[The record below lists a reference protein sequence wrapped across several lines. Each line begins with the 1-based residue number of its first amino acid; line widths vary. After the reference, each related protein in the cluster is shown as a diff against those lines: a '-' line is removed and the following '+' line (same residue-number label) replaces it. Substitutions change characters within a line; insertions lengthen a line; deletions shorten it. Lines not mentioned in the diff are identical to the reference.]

1 MKTMEQLAQ
10 ELRQDFER
18 KVRDNGDEFYCL
30 DRVEHPAK
38 AMVYAAH
45 DGEFPNDFVY
55 EAIVDTLDNI
65 AGGAGED
72 DCAPAADMYH
82 GSLLNW
88 VSANLYR
95 MAYVDEALEEYG
107 CKTLS
112 QALILG
118 QARQLEHVA
127 RTVWN
132 YLEELCDSQD
142 DEPPE
147 LEAA

>member
-1 MKTMEQLAQ
+1 MKTMEKLAQ
-10 ELRQDFER
+10 ELRQGFER
-18 KVRDNGDEFYCL
+18 KERENGEGFYCL
-30 DRVEHPAK
+30 PDSDHPAK
-38 AMVYAAH
+38 SMVYAAH

-65 AGGAGED
+65 VGGADED
-72 DCAPAADMYH
+72 DCAPAADVYH
-82 GSLLNW
+82 GRLLDW
-88 VSANLYR
+88 VGDNLYR

-132 YLEELCDSQD
+132 YLEDQCNAQPLT
-142 DEPPE
+142 
-147 LEAA
+147 EAA